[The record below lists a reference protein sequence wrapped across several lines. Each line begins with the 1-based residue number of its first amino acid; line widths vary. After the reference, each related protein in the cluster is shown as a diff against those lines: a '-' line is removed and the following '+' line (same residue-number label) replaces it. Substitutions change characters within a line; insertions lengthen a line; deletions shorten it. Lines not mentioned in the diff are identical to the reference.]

1 VARAIRIRQYGDP
14 EVMELVEFDPPTPG
28 PGEVL
33 LEVRA
38 AGVNPIDWKIR
49 AGLRASSPLSEPIG
63 LGSDASGVV
72 SAVGAGVTTPAVGD
86 EVIAR
91 SVAGAYA
98 SHVITTPEKLTPK
111 PAGLDW
117 SQAASFGIP
126 AGTAYQALKSL
137 RVSPGDTLLV
147 HGGSGG
153 VGQAAIQLARHWGA
167 TVVATASEPNHAR
180 LVELGAIPVAYGPG
194 LVDRVRA
201 AAPNGVDVALD
212 AAGTD
217 EAIEASLE
225 LVADRSRIGT
235 IVVYKKRDEYG
246 IQGWTGAIPG
256 YITDEE
262 KQLRAEAIGYAA
274 DLAAKGQF
282 DVEIAAV
289 YPLERAADAHA
300 LSETGHVRGNI
311 VLIP

>member
-1 VARAIRIRQYGDP
+1 
-14 EVMELVEFDPPTPG
+14 MELEEFDLPTPG

-49 AGLRASSPLSEPIG
+49 AGLRATSPLSEPIG
-63 LGSDASGVV
+63 LGSDAAGVV

-91 SVAGAYA
+91 SLAGAYA

-126 AGTAYQALKSL
+126 VGTAYQALKSL
-137 RVSPGDTLLV
+137 RLTRGDTLLV

-153 VGQAAIQLARHWGA
+153 VGQAAVQLARHWGA
-167 TVVATASEPNHAR
+167 TVVATASEANHAR
-180 LVELGAIPVAYGPG
+180 LAELGAIPVAYGPG
-194 LVDRVRA
+194 LVDRVKA
-201 AAPNGVDVALD
+201 AAPQGIDVALD

-235 IVVYKKRDEYG
+235 IVVYTKREEYG
-246 IQGWTGAIPG
+246 IQGWTGAVPG
-256 YITDEE
+256 YISDEE
-262 KQLRAEAIGYAA
+262 KRLRAEAIAYTA
-274 DLAAKGQF
+274 DLATKGQF
-282 DVEIAAV
+282 DVQIAAV